1 MIGKHVAVQAYL
13 QKVEVSHHTLNLGDL
28 LAMPEAP

>member
-13 QKVEVSHHTLNLGDL
+13 QKVEVRHTLNLGDL